1 VVYGTLP
8 GVGDD
13 TVARIKLDNLVKK
26 FGPRVTAVAG
36 VHIEIR
42 DGEFMIFVGPS
53 GCGKTTTLNMISGL
67 EQPTSGDVIIGERI
81 VNDVEPGERGLG
93 MVFQNLALFPHM
105 SVFENIAF
113 GLRVQKLPEADVRQ
127 RVRGAAETFRIPH
140 LLSKKPGQCSGG
152 EAQRVAL
159 ARTTI
164 TNPEVLLLD
173 EPLSSLDAKLRVEM
187 RTELKHLHERL
198 GSTFVYVTHDQ
209 AEAMTMADRIT
220 VMRAGYVQ
228 QIGTPLDI
236 YRRPANLFVAS
247 FFGMPAMNTIRGH
260 LSHHGTSCFRA
271 ATLELELPEE
281 TIPDA
286 ARDREVYL
294 GVRAEHLVL
303 GRRGVPAQVVLTEPL
318 GDATLVFLEYGGDV
332 QLVAKVDAD
341 RDYKVGDRI
350 HFTCNP
356 SGVLFFDADDET
368 RLG

>member
-1 VVYGTLP
+1 
-8 GVGDD
+8 
-13 TVARIKLDNLVKK
+13 VARIKLENLVKK
-26 FGPRVTAVAG
+26 FGPHVTAVAG
-36 VHIEIR
+36 VHFEIR
-42 DGEFMIFVGPS
+42 DGEFMILVGPS

-67 EQPTSGDVIIGERI
+67 EQPTSGHVIIGDRV
-81 VNDVEPGERGLG
+81 VNDVEPGDRGLG

-113 GLRVQKLPEADVRQ
+113 GLRVQKLPAADVQQ
-127 RVRGAAETFRIPH
+127 RVVRTAETFRISH
-140 LLSKKPGQCSGG
+140 LLAKKPGQCSGG

-198 GSTFVYVTHDQ
+198 RSTFVYVTHDQ

-220 VMRAGYVQ
+220 VMRAGHVQ

-236 YRRPANLFVAS
+236 YRRPANLFVAG
-247 FFGMPAMNTIRGH
+247 FFGMPTMNTIRGR
-260 LSHHGTSCFRA
+260 LSHNGTSCFHA
-271 ATLELELPEE
+271 ANLEIVLPEE
-281 TIPDA
+281 VVPGA
-286 ARDREVYL
+286 ARGRDVYL

-303 GRRGVPAQVVLTEPL
+303 GSSGTPGQVVLTEPL

-356 SGVLFFDADDET
+356 SGVLFFGADDES